1 MSQVTSEEIA
11 EFRTQLADYPKALAA
26 LDEIEECEG
35 DIEDAA
41 INLAIKVGQQPE
53 IANTDWLQSLAK
65 KCRTVIC
72 QAEYREDLLNGNL
85 APMFKHLVE
94 AKLCPGLLV
103 VPVLIY
109 VIKQGVQQFCQP
121 LDPVL

>member
-11 EFRTQLADYPKALAA
+11 EFRAQLADYPKALAA
-26 LDEIEECEG
+26 LDEIEACEG

-53 IANTDWLQSLAK
+53 IASTDWLESLAK

-72 QAEYREDLLNGNL
+72 QAEFRNDLVNGKV
-85 APMFKHLVE
+85 APIFKHLVE

-103 VPVLIY
+103 APVIIY
-109 VIKQGVQQFCQP
+109 VIKQGVNQFCQP
-121 LDPVL
+121 LD